1 MEVSQKFKLIA
12 AEEQAKF
19 RAEILK
25 CHNSNAARAVID
37 NFGDGTNEEKIVFL
51 LHLFDVKMEL
61 LSKEAR
67 EAADEGYELLLEWLT
82 SRETKGFLRDGL
94 KGLVFY
100 M

>member
-1 MEVSQKFKLIA
+1 
-12 AEEQAKF
+12 
-19 RAEILK
+19 
-25 CHNSNAARAVID
+25 
-37 NFGDGTNEEKIVFL
+37 
-51 LHLFDVKMEL
+51 MEL
-61 LSKEAR
+61 ISKEAR